1 MSTKTKTRA
10 KAAVLKRKP
19 PVSKAPETL
28 RAAVN
33 TPEAT
38 RRNASPLE
46 IVEKCDLEC
55 KDCNVEKWC
64 R

>member
-19 PVSKAPETL
+19 PVPKAPETL

-33 TPEAT
+33 TPT
-38 RRNASPLE
+38 RGNASPLE